1 MTPGPIK
8 LSGMPKKA
16 GDPAKCEEIA
26 MKKIVYIAMA
36 ATALAASPALAQN
49 ASGTVGVSGSVA
61 GKCTAMTPITG
72 SITLNELAL
81 ASGKVDSAFSSQT
94 GGLSRSFTVIC
105 TSANVEISVASD
117 SLANSTDSTTAGGYT
132 GTVHYRSTL
141 TANKAGGGV
150 ATATYNSSD
159 AVPAAATAL
168 LGDRLQNAADNITVT
183 VSNGNTTNATD
194 LLKAGS
200 YTSTI
205 AIVVAPV

>member
-1 MTPGPIK
+1 
-8 LSGMPKKA
+8 
-16 GDPAKCEEIA
+16 

-36 ATALAASPALAQN
+36 ATAFAASPALAQN

-105 TSANVEISVASD
+105 TSANVQISVSSD
-117 SLANSTDSTTAGGYT
+117 SLNNGTDNTTGGGYT
-132 GTVHYRSTL
+132 GRVHYRSTL
-141 TANKAGGGV
+141 TANKASGGV
-150 ATATYNSSD
+150 ATATYNSADS
-159 AVPAAATAL
+159 APAAATAT
-168 LGDRLQNAADNITVT
+168 LGERLQNAANNITVA
-183 VSNGNTTNATD
+183 VSNGNITNADD

-205 AIVVAPV
+205 AITVAPV